1 MAKTEPASASI
12 SQATSVLEQHREL
25 HLVLDEI
32 RICLERIRNQAAAKW
47 LATIDSCLSRLL
59 PQLEAHFD
67 LEERGALFEEIEDA
81 LPDSG
86 AACAELRGEHQHLLS
101 EVAGLREG
109 VEMASA
115 EDAIE
120 PLAGRCRGLVALLG
134 RHEERENELLFRAL
148 GDEIGAQ
155 D

>member
-25 HLVLDEI
+25 HAVLDEI
-32 RICLERIRNQAAAKW
+32 GACLERTRNQSAAKW
-47 LATIDSCLSRLL
+47 MANLDSCLSRLL

-67 LEERGALFEEIEDA
+67 LEERGALFEEIEEA

-86 AACAELRGEHQHLLS
+86 ATCAELRGEHQHLLS
-101 EVAGLREG
+101 DLAALRVS
-109 VEMASA
+109 VEMAS
-115 EDAIE
+115 EKDAVE
-120 PLAGRCRGLVALLG
+120 TLASRCRGLVGVLE